1 MIQVIQDERMI
12 CMFKLTDEQKRK
24 LIDMIFVIEYDEN
37 QDEEEFY
44 RELENELREI
54 FEKIKRFF
62 LGLKCKYI
70 SFCILEVNI
79 FISSLRRDNAKKITF
94 KITKLDK

>member
-37 QDEEEFY
+37 ADEEEVY
-44 RELENELREI
+44 REIEEDLRET
-54 FEKIKRFF
+54 FNKIKRLFW
-62 LGLKCKYI
+62 
-70 SFCILEVNI
+70 V
-79 FISSLRRDNAKKITF
+79 
-94 KITKLDK
+94 

>member
-44 RELENELREI
+44 RELESELREI
-54 FEKIKRFF
+54 FEKIK
-62 LGLKCKYI
+62 
-70 SFCILEVNI
+70 
-79 FISSLRRDNAKKITF
+79 
-94 KITKLDK
+94 

>member
-12 CMFKLTDEQKRK
+12 CMFKLTDRQKRN

-44 RELENELREI
+44 RELESELREI

-62 LGLKCKYI
+62 W
-70 SFCILEVNI
+70 V
-79 FISSLRRDNAKKITF
+79 
-94 KITKLDK
+94 

>member
-44 RELENELREI
+44 RELENELHEI

-62 LGLKCKYI
+62 W
-70 SFCILEVNI
+70 V
-79 FISSLRRDNAKKITF
+79 
-94 KITKLDK
+94 

>member
-1 MIQVIQDERMI
+1 MSGGMCMIQVIQDERMI

-62 LGLKCKYI
+62 W
-70 SFCILEVNI
+70 V
-79 FISSLRRDNAKKITF
+79 
-94 KITKLDK
+94 

>member
-12 CMFKLTDEQKRK
+12 CMFKLTDRQKRK

-44 RELENELREI
+44 RELESELREI

-62 LGLKCKYI
+62 W
-70 SFCILEVNI
+70 V
-79 FISSLRRDNAKKITF
+79 
-94 KITKLDK
+94 

>member
-37 QDEEEFY
+37 QDEKEFY

-62 LGLKCKYI
+62 W
-70 SFCILEVNI
+70 V
-79 FISSLRRDNAKKITF
+79 
-94 KITKLDK
+94 

>member
-1 MIQVIQDERMI
+1 
-12 CMFKLTDEQKRK
+12 MFKLTDEQKRK

-62 LGLKCKYI
+62 W
-70 SFCILEVNI
+70 V
-79 FISSLRRDNAKKITF
+79 
-94 KITKLDK
+94 

>member
-1 MIQVIQDERMI
+1 MCMIQVIQDERMI

-62 LGLKCKYI
+62 W
-70 SFCILEVNI
+70 V
-79 FISSLRRDNAKKITF
+79 
-94 KITKLDK
+94 

>member
-62 LGLKCKYI
+62 W
-70 SFCILEVNI
+70 V
-79 FISSLRRDNAKKITF
+79 
-94 KITKLDK
+94 